1 MIIGRVFLN
10 DSIEIISENVE
21 TTSYRSN
28 DGLLIMSK
36 FKSGSM
42 MFNKEKVISILKQI
56 DKKDLEE
63 ILGELKKWKK

>member
-56 DKKDLEE
+56 DKEDLEE
-63 ILGELKKWKK
+63 ILGELKKWKN

>member
-21 TTSYRSN
+21 TTSYKSN

-56 DKKDLEE
+56 DKEDLEE
-63 ILGELKKWKK
+63 ILGELKK

>member
-63 ILGELKKWKK
+63 ILGELKK